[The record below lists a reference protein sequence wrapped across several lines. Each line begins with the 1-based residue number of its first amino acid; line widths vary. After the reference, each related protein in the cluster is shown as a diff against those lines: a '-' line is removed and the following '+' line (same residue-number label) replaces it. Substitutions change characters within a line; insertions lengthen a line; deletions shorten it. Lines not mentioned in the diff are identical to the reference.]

1 MSVKRLPSGKWQADY
16 YERDESG
23 KLDSSDRPKRS
34 FSTKQQAKDWEHEKK
49 RDRDTRKYKN
59 KNRFES
65 PSLYRTIQEAITY
78 YKNLSDYIE
87 LRQTTRDRYEYL
99 LRGILQFCEEQNIKY
114 MIEFTPERVKEY
126 ETWVNSKSKGKG
138 RIHRLVMAKIIF
150 KSDMQRSSPVFTR
163 NPFDIIKLPK
173 VRRKEPRWFTDE
185 ELAALFKYAEEYQ
198 FHRLNLLLTTGMRR
212 NEARCL
218 PISHIQNGFIRIDD
232 YKDFKPKSF
241 KSYRSIP
248 IIKQAEPSVEYF
260 LKTGKEYLIEID
272 GKRTGENL
280 LPDTYGMV
288 KRAAMKATGME
299 FKGATLHSFRR
310 TYGSHLLRAGA
321 TMAQIAD
328 LMGHESVTTTERI
341 YAGLMQSD
349 RNEAAMKV
357 QNWMENKKFY

>member
-1 MSVKRLPSGKWQADY
+1 MSVKRLPSGLWQADY
-16 YERDESG
+16 YERDEFG
-23 KLDSSDRPKRS
+23 KLDPNDRPKKS
-34 FSTKQQAKDWEHEKK
+34 FRTKQEARDWEHEKK
-49 RDRDTRKYKN
+49 RERDARKYKS
-59 KNRFES
+59 KNPFES
-65 PSLYRTIQEAITY
+65 PSLYRTVEEAISY

-99 LRGILQFCEEQNIKY
+99 LIKLLKFCNEQNIRY
-114 MIEFTPERVKEY
+114 MIEFTPERVKEF
-126 ETWVNSKSKGKG
+126 ETWVNSKSKGRG
-138 RIHRLVMAKIIF
+138 RIHLLVMTKMLF
-150 KSDMQRSSPVFTR
+150 RVDMQRSSPVFTR

-173 VRRKEPRWFTDE
+173 FRRKEPRWFTDE
-185 ELAALFKYAEEYQ
+185 EIAALFKYAEEYQ

-218 PISHIQNGFIRIDD
+218 PIAHVKNGFIQIDD

-241 KSYRSIP
+241 KSYRKIP
-248 IIKQAEPSVEYF
+248 IITQAMPSIEYF
-260 LKTGKEYLIEID
+260 LKIGKEYLIEID
-272 GKRTGENL
+272 GKRIGENL

-341 YAGLMQSD
+341 YVGLMQSD
-349 RNEAAMKV
+349 RDEAAMKV
-357 QNWMENKKFY
+357 QDWMANKKFY